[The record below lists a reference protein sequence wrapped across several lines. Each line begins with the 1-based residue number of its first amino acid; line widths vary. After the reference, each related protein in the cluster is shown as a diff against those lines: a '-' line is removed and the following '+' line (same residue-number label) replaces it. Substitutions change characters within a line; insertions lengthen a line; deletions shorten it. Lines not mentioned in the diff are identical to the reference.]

1 MFNIGEAF
9 TAAQIKPAG
18 VYIVMN
24 GVIFDRDRA
33 SKDVEQNKFVA
44 L

>member
-9 TAAQIKPAG
+9 TAAQTKPAG
-18 VYIVMN
+18 VHITMN
-24 GVIFDRDRA
+24 GVIFDHDMAR
-33 SKDVEQNKFVA
+33 KDVEHNRFVA